1 MFLPIKEV
9 NPDMPL
15 QLPLTTEE
23 KHLQVCEK
31 NETFWK
37 ALTPTI
43 QRLELSLEDAEF
55 CLRCLLGDAPWQALV
70 KSYPDYRTK
79 SVLERKAVAEEL
91 LDNPKLKELAQEAQ
105 SLSANTFNLDGR
117 SFEWTFQDSE
127 NALRLLID
135 CAQENLERTEG
146 FLTANV
152 ITATLGAV
160 KELNK
165 MHEYNVGGA
174 FAEQAKAV
182 IFMNMDELED

>member
-1 MFLPIKEV
+1 
-9 NPDMPL
+9 MPL

-43 QRLELSLEDAEF
+43 QRLELSLADAEF

-105 SLSANTFNLDGR
+105 SLSANTFNLDVR

-135 CAQENLERTEG
+135 CAQENLEKTEG